1 MMEEIVLK
9 DPSIQEW
16 TNLIK
21 FRNILD
27 DVEMARNIIQLLT
40 GWNKELIDRLD
51 DTNIADLSTKLTERL
66 NQSNKE
72 IYKSIEHNGKK
83 YKLVDTNKITFG
95 QFVDIDSFMTKDEKY
110 KLDNLHEVAAYLY
123 SEEGTKYSDSNF
135 DERIEEMKSLPI
147 KYVESSLFF
156 FSNIKKELPLYLGIY
171 SKIKMMLKV
180 MRGAVLVS
188 IGAGIQLF
196 RLLLRTK
203 FGRLILLLIYP
214 LYLVS
219 TTWRMLWTSIV
230 KRIKNRIKSK

>member
-1 MMEEIVLK
+1 MEEIVLK

-16 TNLIK
+16 TNLMK

-40 GWNKELIDRLD
+40 GWDKELIDRLD
-51 DTNIADLSTKLTERL
+51 DVNIADLASHLTDKLNKT
-66 NQSNKE
+66 SKE
-72 IYKSIEHNGKK
+72 IYKEIEHKGKK

-95 QFVDIDSFMTKDEKY
+95 QFVDIDTFMTKDEKY

-123 SEEGTKYSDSNF
+123 CEEGTKYSDSDF

-156 FSNIKKELPLYLGIY
+156 FSNTKKELPLYLKTY

-180 MRGAVLVS
+180 VRGAVLVS
-188 IGAGIQLF
+188 IGGGIQLF
-196 RLLLRTK
+196 RLLLKTK
-203 FGRLILLLIYP
+203 FGRLILSLIFP
-214 LYLVS
+214 LYLVL

-230 KRIKNRIKSK
+230 KRIKNRIKYK